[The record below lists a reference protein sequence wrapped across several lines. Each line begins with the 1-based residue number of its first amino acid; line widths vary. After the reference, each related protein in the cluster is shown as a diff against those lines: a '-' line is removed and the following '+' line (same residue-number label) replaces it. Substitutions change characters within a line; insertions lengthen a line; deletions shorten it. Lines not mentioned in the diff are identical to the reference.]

1 MQLVR
6 FTPAMLLPLALLA
19 ACGASSPT
27 STEPSAP
34 TSGWLTLQLSSPSTN
49 DGAVQFAISG
59 PAIDSVSIIGYD
71 GFAATDHGTVNLVVT
86 GQIGNG
92 DIARIHVADLTATSQ
107 YHATVAAAAARVTYA
122 LATLDGYRAVLVR

>member
-1 MQLVR
+1 VQLAR
-6 FTPAMLLPLALLA
+6 FAPAMLLPLALLA
-19 ACGASSPT
+19 ACGASTPT
-27 STEPSAP
+27 STDPTTP
-34 TSGWLTLQLSSPSTN
+34 TSGWLTLQLTTPSTN

-59 PAIDSVSIIGYD
+59 PAIDSVTIISYD
-71 GFAATDHGTVNLVVT
+71 GFAAASNGTVNLVVT

-92 DIARIHVADLTATSQ
+92 DIARIHVADLSAALQ

>member
-1 MQLVR
+1 
-6 FTPAMLLPLALLA
+6 MLLPLALLA

-27 STEPSAP
+27 STPTEPTPP
-34 TSGWLTLQLSSPSTN
+34 TSGWLTLQLATPSSN

-71 GFAATDHGTVNLVVT
+71 GFAAADHGTVNLVVT

-92 DIARIHVADLTATSQ
+92 DIARIHVADLSATNQ

-122 LATLDGYRAVLVR
+122 LTALDGYRAVLVR